1 MAIFSRIESESQATP
16 TFHPPGQGE
25 VLSSALPNERYDMSD
40 GAFTTQCTT
49 QTGDAP
55 ERGAPRFSAVR
66 IVWVHSPP
74 ARLIERLS
82 LSETVDFHEQ
92 REKSR
97 DSSRGSHARE

>member
-1 MAIFSRIESESQATP
+1 MLDGNVFHVSKGESQATP
-16 TFHPPGQGE
+16 TFPPPGQGE

-40 GAFTTQCTT
+40 GAFTTQCT
-49 QTGDAP
+49 

-97 DSSRGSHARE
+97 DSSRDSHARE